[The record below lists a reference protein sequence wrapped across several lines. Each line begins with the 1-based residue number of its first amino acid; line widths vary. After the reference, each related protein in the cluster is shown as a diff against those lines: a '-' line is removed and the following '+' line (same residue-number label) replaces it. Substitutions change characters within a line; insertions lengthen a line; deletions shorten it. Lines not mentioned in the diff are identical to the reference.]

1 MDGDVTIDNQ
11 TYLQLE
17 NNGFFASFFSNTC
30 QSMRH
35 YILEEAVEKTGAYKS
50 SKATK
55 NEKKRKQ
62 KMKEEKRKKLYR
74 ANLVRPRVPHQG

>member
-1 MDGDVTIDNQ
+1 
-11 TYLQLE
+11 
-17 NNGFFASFFSNTC
+17 
-30 QSMRH
+30 MRH

-62 KMKEEKRKKLYR
+62 KKKKEKRKKNCTGLT
-74 ANLVRPRVPHQG
+74 